1 MKHTFTILLLLAS
14 IVMADAQFSFGGRSR
29 GPKIKGKITGVVKDS
44 ITGETVPFASVSMR
58 RAGSKV
64 VLNGVISE
72 EDGEFKLGEVTPGK
86 YDVIISFLGYEEK
99 VLTNAETTPKDPDLD
114 LGIIQLVESS
124 LILDEVQITE
134 KRALIENKVDKIVF
148 NAEDDSSVAGGDAT
162 DVLRKV
168 PLLSVDL
175 DGNVSLRGSQQVQ
188 ILINGKPSGMFS
200 SNVADALKMF
210 PADQIKKV
218 EVITSPGAK
227 YDGEGSAGI
236 INIITKRSEIR
247 GIAGSINTSIGNR
260 SSNGNFSLNVGSGRF
275 GFTTNGGVFWSLP
288 QDATNS
294 FTRTD
299 LASGA
304 ELYSFGGITETERLG
319 FNGSGNAFY
328 DFNAYNSINTNF
340 RLRGFG
346 FDRDGSNSGQF
357 FGQSFDRNTL
367 AETLNSGYDWN
378 TDYTMKFEENDTRQF
393 SVAVG
398 VTGNISDQESLIT
411 ETGFTS
417 REETVLNDADNVEIT
432 GQIDYVHPVGK
443 SNKIEVGIKS
453 VIRDIDSD
461 SDYSVQTDQSNLFLY
476 DQDVY
481 AGYFSYNFML
491 GKFNVVTGVRY
502 EHTDIKGD
510 GDQDVQKFDFNYD
523 NWLPNIAIS
532 KTLKGFRTV
541 KVAYSKRIQRPS
553 LFFINPF
560 VNNTD
565 FGNISYGNPFLE
577 PEITDQYEL
586 SYNTNI
592 LGFTVFSSFY
602 YRHNSSL
609 IESVVAESE
618 EFGGNVVTTYQNVGE
633 NKSIGTNIFLT
644 KNIGR
649 VTFRGGGDVYTYNA
663 TGVIDGQEVSNEAIS
678 YRLFTNGEVALSG
691 TIKADFF
698 GFFQAPRFTLQGE
711 NASFSIFGMGIRK
724 DFKNSSIGLRIIE
737 PFAANKFFDSD
748 ITNEAA
754 GFKQVSSFGLP
765 FRSIGIN
772 FRYKFGKVDFRERQ
786 SKIKNTDLKAGE
798 SGQGQQGQ
806 QQGGGARG

>member
-1 MKHTFTILLLLAS
+1 MKHTFTIFLLLIS
-14 IVMADAQFSFGGRSR
+14 IVVSEAQFSFGGRSR
-29 GPKIKGKITGVVKDS
+29 GPKIKGKITGIVKDS
-44 ITGETVPFASVSMR
+44 ISGEAVPFASIAMK
-58 RAGSKV
+58 RAGSNV

-72 EDGEFKLGEVTPGK
+72 ENGEFKLGEVLTGK
-86 YDVIISFLGYEEK
+86 YDIVISFLGYEDK
-99 VLTNAETTPKDPDLD
+99 VIASAETTPKDPDLD

-124 LILDEVQITE
+124 LVLDEVQITE
-134 KRALIENKVDKIVF
+134 KRSLIENKVDKIVF

-175 DGNVSLRGSQQVQ
+175 DGNVSLRGSQNVQ

-227 YDGEGSAGI
+227 FDGEGSAGI

-247 GIAGSINTSIGNR
+247 GIAGSINTSVGNR

-288 QDATNS
+288 QDALNS

-299 LASGA
+299 LVTGN
-304 ELYSFGGITETERLG
+304 ELYTFGGVTETERLG
-319 FNGSGNAFY
+319 FNGSLNAFY

-346 FDRDGSNSGQF
+346 FDRDGTNDGDF
-357 FGQSFDRNTL
+357 FGQAFDRRTL

-378 TDYTMKFEENDTRQF
+378 TDYTMKFEDNDTREF
-393 SVAVG
+393 SIAVG
-398 VTGNISDQESLIT
+398 VTGNIQNSENIVT
-411 ETGFTS
+411 ETGFVT
-417 REETVLNDADNVEIT
+417 RDETILNDANNVEVT
-432 GQIDYVHPVGK
+432 AQADYVHPVGK
-443 SNKIEVGIKS
+443 SNKLEMGIKT

-461 SDYSVQTDQSNLFLY
+461 SDFSVQTDQSNLFLY

-481 AGYFSYNFML
+481 AGYLSYNFML
-491 GKFNVVTGVRY
+491 GKFNVVTGLRY
-502 EHTDIKGD
+502 EHTDINGD
-510 GDQDVQKFDFNYD
+510 GDQDVQNFTFDYD

-560 VNNTD
+560 INNSD

-577 PEITDQYEL
+577 PEITDQYEI
-586 SYNTNI
+586 SYNTNF

-602 YRHNSSL
+602 YRNNTSL
-609 IESVVAESE
+609 IESVVTEDPD
-618 EFGGNVVTTYQNVGE
+618 FQGVVTTFNNVGE
-633 NKSIGTNIFLT
+633 NNSFGTNIFLT

-649 VTFRGGGDVYTYNA
+649 LTFRGGGDVYTYNA
-663 TGVIDGQEVSNEAIS
+663 TGQIDGQEVSNSALS
-678 YRLFTNGEVALSG
+678 YRLFTNGELSLSG

-724 DFKNSSIGLRIIE
+724 DFKNSSIGIRVIE
-737 PFAANKFFDSD
+737 PFAENKFFDSD

-754 GFKQVSSFGLP
+754 GFRQVSSFGLP
-765 FRSIGIN
+765 FRSIGVN
-772 FRYKFGKVDFRERQ
+772 FRYKFGKVDFRERKA
-786 SKIKNTDLKAGE
+786 KIRNTDLKAGE
-798 SGQGQQGQ
+798 GTNQGQGA
-806 QQGGGARG
+806 QQGGGSRG